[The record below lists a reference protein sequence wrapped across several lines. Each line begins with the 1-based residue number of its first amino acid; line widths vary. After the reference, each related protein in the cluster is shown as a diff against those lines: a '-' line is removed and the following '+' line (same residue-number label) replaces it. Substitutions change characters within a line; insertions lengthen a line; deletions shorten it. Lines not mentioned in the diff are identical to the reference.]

1 MIEYREPIE
10 AAAREAL
17 IPENR
22 GKRKSETVHSEAVHK
37 DKDPIRI
44 YLKEMGMVSL
54 LDREGEVK
62 VARRIEKG
70 RKKVLEALCQS
81 PVGTGQLL
89 GLARQ
94 LNQGELEI
102 TKLVSIAEQNPSD
115 AVLEARRQEILKR
128 FRKIARLDTE
138 ASKIRKSLSR
148 TKKGSPRNITLSSD
162 LASCFE
168 RLGAQVIDLGLKSTV
183 QERLVE
189 AVKEARRWFTARSRE
204 IKDLSKRQKM
214 PLSLENSRQLK
225 CRQRHLTEQIKE
237 REEELSTTCEDLKQ
251 TLAAIRRAALGAEK
265 AKMEL
270 VEANL
275 RLVVS
280 IAKRY
285 SSRGL
290 QFLDLVQEG
299 NIGLMKAVD
308 RFEYQRG
315 YKFST
320 YATWWIRQAITRAID
335 DQSRTVR
342 VPVHMIESINKLSR
356 ASRVLLQE
364 LGREPTPGEIAQR
377 MEIPL
382 SKVGAILK
390 VAQDPIS
397 LDTPVGDEGDGHVGD
412 LIEDHRVMDP
422 QEVGIFIT
430 PMDQMNKVLQTLA
443 SREEQVIRMR
453 FGMSDG
459 SEKTL
464 EEIGKRLSVTRER
477 IRQIEVEALRKL
489 RHISRT
495 DTQPAME
502 QQAVH

>member
-1 MIEYREPIE
+1 MIDYREPFE
-10 AAAREAL
+10 ANSRGASTSEHRE
-17 IPENR
+17 N
-22 GKRKSETVHSEAVHK
+22 GKSPAVHK

-62 VARRIEKG
+62 VAQRIEKG
-70 RKKVLEALCQS
+70 QKKVMEALSRS
-81 PVGTGQLL
+81 PAGMAELL
-89 GLARQ
+89 GLGRQ
-94 LNQGELEI
+94 LKQGELEI
-102 TKLVSIAEQNPSD
+102 TKLVSIAEQDPSD
-115 AVLEARRQEILKR
+115 AVLEARRQDVLKR
-128 FRKIARLDTE
+128 FRKISRLGTE
-138 ASKIRKSLSR
+138 ALRIRKSLSR
-148 TKKGSPRNITLSSD
+148 TKQGSPRNIELSSD
-162 LASCFE
+162 LADSFE
-168 RLGAQVIDLGLKSTV
+168 SLAEQVIDLGLKPTI
-183 QERLVE
+183 QDKLVH
-189 AVKEARRWFTARSRE
+189 AVEEARRWFTAKSRE
-204 IKDLSKRQKM
+204 AKDLCKRQKM
-214 PLSLENSRQLK
+214 PLSLENSRELK
-225 CRQRHLTEQIKE
+225 RRQCKLTDEIKE
-237 REEELSTTCEDLKQ
+237 REQELSTSSEELKQ
-251 TLAAIRRAALGAEK
+251 TLVAIRRAALEAEK

-356 ASRVLLQE
+356 ASRALLQE
-364 LGREPTPGEIAQR
+364 LGREPTPEEIAQR

-397 LDTPVGDEGDGHVGD
+397 LDTPVGNEGEGHVGD
-412 LIEDHRVMDP
+412 LIEDLRIMDP
-422 QEVGIFIT
+422 QEIGIFIT
-430 PMDQMNKVLQTLA
+430 HLDQMNRVLQTLA
-443 SREEQVIRMR
+443 PREEQVIRMR

-464 EEIGKRLSVTRER
+464 EEIGQRLSVTRER

-489 RHISRT
+489 RHVSRAVT
-495 DTQPAME
+495 EPALE
-502 QQAVH
+502 QQTAN